1 MPLERGIARETT
13 RALAVAVVREG
24 IISQVCGAVGQ
35 KGDTDVWG
43 KR

>member
-13 RALAVAVVREG
+13 RALAVAEVREG
-24 IISQVCGAVGQ
+24 IICGAVGQ
-35 KGDTDVWG
+35 KGDTGVWG